1 MPAPIYK
8 QRKPPQ
14 LDRLQAE
21 RARHHAPFGYQ
32 RCSPAET
39 AAGHDDPPGEQLPRP
54 EAGRNAAWTMGAA
67 RARRRRRGPAGP
79 AAPAK
84 SAAVRRRWPAPSERR
99 GTQVPPRR
107 QSLQVVVVG
116 AESAGACAVPPRP
129 AAPGVGRELLLR
141 GGHRGLPRVHQGQVV
156 LLSREWW

>member
-1 MPAPIYK
+1 
-8 QRKPPQ
+8 
-14 LDRLQAE
+14 
-21 RARHHAPFGYQ
+21 
-32 RCSPAET
+32 
-39 AAGHDDPPGEQLPRP
+39 
-54 EAGRNAAWTMGAA
+54 MGAA
-67 RARRRRRGPAGP
+67 RARRRRPAGP
-79 AAPAK
+79 AAPAT

-107 QSLQVVVVG
+107 QGLQVVVVG

-141 GGHRGLPRVHQGQVV
+141 GGHRGLPRVHQEQVV